1 MYLRRATR
9 KNKDGSTATYIQ
21 LAHNVWDS
29 DKGYSKTQVLYN
41 FGREDELDLDALRR
55 LIHSISRFL
64 GPEEALAAQSAIDH
78 PELRFVT
85 SKPLGGAWA
94 LDQLW
99 REVQIDQVVERLA
112 ERRALRT
119 PVERAIFAMVA
130 SQALSPQSKLSIEE
144 WLADDVALPGVS
156 SSIPVHQLY
165 RAMDFLLEVNQE
177 LQYEVFFHTAHLLNL
192 EVDLLYFDTTL
203 VHFELDE
210 EDRPDAEP
218 KEPPR
223 RNERPKSLRTFGR
236 SSAKHPDLP
245 QVLIGLAVTR
255 EGIPVRC

>member
-1 MYLRRATR
+1 
-9 KNKDGSTATYIQ
+9 
-21 LAHNVWDS
+21 
-29 DKGYSKTQVLYN
+29 
-41 FGREDELDLDALRR
+41 LDLDALRR

-192 EVDLLYFDTTL
+192 EVDLLYFD
-203 VHFELDE
+203 
-210 EDRPDAEP
+210 
-218 KEPPR
+218 
-223 RNERPKSLRTFGR
+223 
-236 SSAKHPDLP
+236 
-245 QVLIGLAVTR
+245 
-255 EGIPVRC
+255 